1 MNRKLQKYLSDILS
15 SIDEIESFLETRP
28 RQYATFCNDT
38 LFRRGVERNME
49 IMGEA
54 MNQALKIDP
63 EIPVTSARKIV
74 DTRNFIIHA
83 YDSLKPDILW
93 GIVINHIPLLR
104 SEVVAILNASDDIKD
119 GADDGS
125 DRG

>member
-1 MNRKLQKYLSDILS
+1 MDRKLRKYLSDILS
-15 SIDEIESFLETRP
+15 SIIEIESFMDNRP
-28 RQYATFCNDT
+28 REYATFCNDI

-54 MNQALKIDP
+54 MNQVLKINPD
-63 EIPVTSARKIV
+63 IPITASRKIV

-93 GIVINHIPLLR
+93 GIVINHMPLLKM
-104 SEVVAILNASDDIKD
+104 EIETLLND
-119 GADDGS
+119 
-125 DRG
+125 

>member
-1 MNRKLQKYLSDILS
+1 MDRKIRKYLADILS
-15 SIDEIESFLETRP
+15 SILEIESFMAERP
-28 RQYATFCNDT
+28 KEYATFCNDT

-54 MNQALKIDP
+54 MNNVLKINP
-63 EIPVTSARKIV
+63 NIAITSARKIV

-93 GIVINHIPLLR
+93 GIVINHIPLLKK
-104 SEVVAILNASDDIKD
+104 EVEALL
-119 GADDGS
+119 AD
-125 DRG
+125 